1 MDIKTFIDRPVLSTV
16 ISIVIVLGG
25 IIGLSVLPIERYPSI
40 APPTIFVRAN
50 YAGASAETVQK
61 SVIVPLEEAING
73 VENMTYMYSTAS
85 NGGGASIQVFFK
97 QGTNPDM
104 AAVNVQNCVSRATRS
119 LPSEVNE
126 VGVTV
131 RKRQTNILMQ
141 IALYSPGGSY
151 NREFIVNYMKINLV
165 PSISRIPGVGDV
177 DVRGSDYSMRI
188 WLKPDVMAQ
197 YGLIPSDVTKALSE
211 QNIEASTG
219 TFGSESENTFEY
231 ALRYKGRLEKPEEF
245 KDIVIRALPSG
256 EVLKLGDVADVE
268 LGASSYSFVVKVNG
282 ANGSS
287 MQIYQTPGSNATE
300 VIKDI
305 EAYLEQA
312 QKDFPVDL
320 ELAVLSNSNDFLFA
334 SIKNVMRTLLEAIL
348 LVILIVFLFLRSGKA
363 TLIPLISTL
372 VSVIGTFLFLYI
384 FGFSIN
390 LLTLFALVLSIGVV
404 VDDSIIVVE
413 AVQAQFELGQR
424 DRKAA
429 SVQAMHNVT
438 SALITSTLVFMAVFI
453 PVSMM
458 SGTSGTFYTQF
469 GITMAVSVGISA
481 INALTLSP
489 ALCALWLTPADEAD
503 GKKKRN
509 LLQRLGIA
517 FETGFEAVKRAYLE
531 SVKFFIRHRYL
542 APAIAVV
549 GAVLLV
555 YNMKVTKTGLIPQ
568 EDMGVVRMEVTTPPG
583 SSISHTKNLM
593 DRIER
598 DIISGIDEARAY
610 ESATGFGQI
619 SGQGSSHGSFTLR
632 LKPWD
637 ERPGKE
643 HSSDAVIQRIKEY
656 TSTMNDA
663 TIFTSAPAMI
673 PGYGTANGF
682 ELYVQDKKGGDI
694 NTLYQV
700 TREFQKAL
708 LERPEIGTAN
718 FSFNPSFPQFLI
730 DLDVVKCK
738 RAGVSPK
745 EVLDVLGGYYGGSI
759 STKFN
764 RFTKLYQVTV
774 QADSRYRQD
783 KMSLNN
789 VFVRLSNGEMAPISQ
804 FISINKIY
812 APENASRFNLFPC
825 IRMNGRAEEGYSSGQ
840 AIQAVRETADEFLP
854 TGYGIDFGGISR
866 EEAATGSNTA
876 IIFGICFLL
885 IYLILCALYES
896 YLIPFA
902 VLLVLPF
909 GLCGSFLLARCMGLE
924 NNIYLQTGLVMLIGL
939 LSKTSILIT
948 EYAVTKRREGMDL
961 VESAVAATKERF
973 RPIMM
978 TVLTMIVGLF
988 PLLLSSGAG
997 ANGNNTLGAGVIGGM
1012 FLGTLGI
1019 LFMVP
1024 SLFIIFEWL
1033 QEKLSPLKFKNQC
1046 ELLKK

>member
-1 MDIKTFIDRPVLSTV
+1 MNIKTFIDRPVLSTV

-40 APPTIFVRAN
+40 APPTIMVRTS
-50 YAGASAETVQK
+50 YTGASAETVQK

-73 VENMTYMYSTAS
+73 VENMTYMYSTATN
-85 NGGGASIQVFFK
+85 NGSANIQVFFK

-141 IALYSPGGSY
+141 LALYSPNGSY
-151 NREFIVNYMKINLV
+151 SREFIVNYMKINLV

-197 YGLIPSDVTKALSE
+197 YGLVPSDITGALAE
-211 QNIEASTG
+211 QNIEAATG
-219 TFGSESENTFEY
+219 TFGSESDNTFEY
-231 ALRYKGRLEKPEEF
+231 ALRYKGRLERPEEF
-245 KDIVIRALPSG
+245 KGIVIRALPSG
-256 EVLKLGDVADVE
+256 EVLRLGDVADIE
-268 LGASSYSFVVKVNG
+268 LGATSYSYIVKING
-282 ANGSS
+282 ATGSS
-287 MQIYQTPGSNATE
+287 MQIFQTPGSNATE
-300 VIKDI
+300 VIKQI
-305 EAYLEQA
+305 EKYLEEV

-320 ELAVLSNSNDFLFA
+320 KLAVLSNSNDFLFA
-334 SIKNVMRTLLEAIL
+334 SIKNVIRTLLEAIL
-348 LVILIVFLFLRSGKA
+348 LVILIVFIFLRSGKA

-372 VSVIGTFLFLYI
+372 VSIIGTFLFLYA

-413 AVQAQFELGQR
+413 AVQTQFELGQK
-424 DRKAA
+424 DKKAA

-489 ALCALWLTPADEAD
+489 ALCAIWLSPLDED
-503 GKKKRN
+503 RKKMN
-509 LLQRLGIA
+509 LLQRMSLA
-517 FETGFEAVKRAYLE
+517 FETGFEAVRRAYVK
-531 SVKFFIRHRYL
+531 SVEFFLRKRWIVPIFVIL
-542 APAIAVV
+542 GVV
-549 GAVLLV
+549 LMV

-568 EDMGVVRMEVTTPPG
+568 EDMGVVRMDITTAPG
-583 SSISHTKNLM
+583 SSLAHTKDL
-593 DRIER
+593 IEQIDR
-598 DIISGIDEARAY
+598 DIISDIDEKRAY
-610 ESATGFGQI
+610 EATTGFGQI

-643 HSSDAVIQRIKEY
+643 HSSDAVISRIKKY
-656 TSTMNDA
+656 TATMSDA
-663 TIFTSAPAMI
+663 TIFTSSPAMI
-673 PGYGTANGF
+673 PGYGTTNGF
-682 ELYVQDKKGGDI
+682 ELYIQDKKGGDV
-694 NTLYQV
+694 NTLFKV
-700 TREFQKAL
+700 TQDFKKSL
-708 LERPEIGTAN
+708 MERPEIGSAN
-718 FSFNPSFPQFLI
+718 FSFNPNFPQFLI
-730 DLDVVKCK
+730 DVDVVKCK

-745 EVLDVLGGYYGGSI
+745 EVLNVLGGYYGGSI

-774 QADSRYRQD
+774 QADSRYRED
-783 KMSLNN
+783 KHSLNN
-789 VFVRLSNGEMAPISQ
+789 IFVRLSSGEMAPISQ
-804 FISINKIY
+804 FVSINKIY
-812 APENASRFNLFPC
+812 APENLSRFNLFPC

-840 AIQAVRETADEFLP
+840 AIQAIRETAEEYLP

-866 EEAATGSNTA
+866 EEADSGSNTA

-902 VLLVLPF
+902 VLLILPF
-909 GLCGSFLLARCMGLE
+909 GLSGSFFLARSLGLE

-939 LSKTSILIT
+939 LSKTAILIT
-948 EYAVTKRREGMDL
+948 EYAVTKRHQGMGIREAAL
-961 VESAVAATKERF
+961 FATKERF

-988 PLLLSSGAG
+988 PLLLASGAG
-997 ANGNNTLGAGVIGGM
+997 AHGNNTLGAGVIGGM

-1033 QEKLSPLKFKNQC
+1033 QEKISPEKFKEQC
-1046 ELLKK
+1046 KLQERQ